1 MKIELIAK
9 HAAGQ
14 PITVVCE
21 STGRRANYD
30 FVDDGNGRR
39 IADVTEKGHIAR
51 MLQSPDV
58 WVVYDP
64 DANPNEPKGTKEA
77 SPAGIGTEPPP
88 PPAGDSKT
96 VGDMTDEELR
106 EYAKAKYDRKFH
118 PSAKRDTMLAEIANL
133 GG

>member
-39 IADVTEKGHIAR
+39 VADVTEGAHRTYVAV
-51 MLQSPDV
+51 S
-58 WVVYDP
+58 
-64 DANPNEPKGTKEA
+64 
-77 SPAGIGTEPPP
+77 
-88 PPAGDSKT
+88 
-96 VGDMTDEELR
+96 
-106 EYAKAKYDRKFH
+106 
-118 PSAKRDTMLAEIANL
+118 
-133 GG
+133 